1 MLHVNAKICVYQDN
15 ALSEYSFHGNALSE
29 KQKEYVLHIYPS
41 AVMNTKCDFNCFNI
55 VEVVRLARVLQ
66 KYMVTMATLGGAQSQ
81 RVFFIT
87 TLIDRYRYQI

>member
-1 MLHVNAKICVYQDN
+1 MCLPGQRFIRVQFPWKCFVRKTKRVCLAH
-15 ALSEYSFHGNALSE
+15 L
-29 KQKEYVLHIYPS
+29 YPS

-55 VEVVRLARVLQ
+55 VEVVRSARVLQ
-66 KYMVTMATLGGAQSQ
+66 KYLVTMATLGGAQSQ